1 MEAGFDALGNIVGRY
16 DAEDP
21 QAPVVITGSH
31 QDSVRNAGKYDG
43 LFGIITAIACVKDL
57 HDRGKRLPYTLE
69 VVGFGDEE
77 GVRFGATLIGSK
89 AMAGSFEP
97 SWLDKA
103 DDKGITMR
111 QALADFGGDP
121 DGWRDV
127 DRRGKNVAAFV
138 ESHIEQG
145 PVLLNE
151 GLAVGV
157 VTAIA
162 GATRLRVN
170 VTGLAGHAGTVPM
183 GSRQDALAA
192 ASEMV
197 LFVERYCEAQA
208 GPRRHGRQDQRAAR
222 RDQRHSAGRRVH
234 DRRALRRRCAAARG
248 GRRVPVGVRG
258 DRRRAATSR
267 STRRRSIAADAAPCD
282 PALQEAFADA
292 IAAHG
297 IPVRHLPSGA
307 GHDAMVFPAVAPIAM
322 LFVRCGNNGISHHPD
337 ETMTAE
343 DAEIATSVLLHF
355 LEHLPRRRRSMTE
368 RRTHDDSARWIDAHH
383 AAQIE
388 FLREIVRVPSDT
400 PPGDNAPAA
409 EKAAALLTA
418 LGFEV
423 ERHPVPRGLPARVR
437 DAVASPT

>member
-1 MEAGFDALGNIVGRY
+1 MRYGTDLMRQADVLALFSEDTPQITRTYLSEQHKQAGEYLIGLMRRAGMTAGFDALGNIVGRY
-16 DAEDP
+16 EAANP
-21 QAPVVITGSH
+21 NAPVVMTGSH

-57 HDRGKRLPYTLE
+57 NDRGKRLPYTLE

-97 SWLDKA
+97 AWLDKA
-103 DDKGITMR
+103 DDTGVTMR
-111 QALADFGGDP
+111 QALIAFDGNP
-121 DGWRDV
+121 DGWQDV
-127 DRRGKNVAAFV
+127 DRRGKNVVAYV

-162 GATRLRVN
+162 GASRLRVR

-183 GSRQDALAA
+183 GSRQDALTA

-197 LFVERYCEAQA
+197 LFVEKYCEGKTGLVGTVGKMTVLPGAINVIPQDVEFTIDVRSGDDA
-208 GPRRHGRQDQRAAR
+208 MRREAVAAFQSGFEDIAKR
-222 RDQRHSAGRRVH
+222 RKVTVN
-234 DRRALRRRCAAARG
+234 AA
-248 GRRVPVGVRG
+248 PFY
-258 DRRRAATSR
+258 AAN
-267 STRRRSIAADAAPCD
+267 AAPCD
-282 PALQEAFADA
+282 PALQEAFAQA

-297 IPVRHLPSGA
+297 IKVRHLPSGA
-307 GHDAMVFPAVAPIAM
+307 GHDAMVFPAVAPTAM

-343 DAEIATSVLLHF
+343 DAEIGTSVLLHF
-355 LEHLPRRRRSMTE
+355 FENYRP
-368 RRTHDDSARWIDAHH
+368 
-383 AAQIE
+383 
-388 FLREIVRVPSDT
+388 
-400 PPGDNAPAA
+400 AP
-409 EKAAALLTA
+409 
-418 LGFEV
+418 
-423 ERHPVPRGLPARVR
+423 
-437 DAVASPT
+437 

>member
-1 MEAGFDALGNIVGRY
+1 MRYGTDLMRQADVLALFSEDTPQITRTYLSEQHKQAGEYLIGLMRRAGMTAEFDALGNIVGRY
-16 DAEDP
+16 EAADP
-21 QAPVVITGSH
+21 NAPIVMTGSH

-97 SWLDKA
+97 AWLDKA
-103 DDKGITMR
+103 DDKGVTMR
-111 QALADFGGDP
+111 QALIAFGGDP
-121 DGWRDV
+121 DGWPDV
-127 DRRGKNVAAFV
+127 DRRGKNVVAYV

-162 GATRLRVN
+162 GASRLRVR

-183 GSRQDALAA
+183 GSRQDALTA

-197 LFVERYCEAQA
+197 LFVEEYCEGKTGLVGTVGKMAVLPGA
-208 GPRRHGRQDQRAAR
+208 INVIPQDVEFTIDVRSG
-222 RDQRHSAGRRVH
+222 D
-234 DRRALRRRCAAARG
+234 DALRREAVAAFQSGFEDIAK
-248 GRRVPVGVRG
+248 RRKVSVN
-258 DRRRAATSR
+258 AAPFY
-267 STRRRSIAADAAPCD
+267 AANAAPCD
-282 PALQEAFADA
+282 PALQEAFARA

-297 IPVRHLPSGA
+297 IKVRHLPSGA
-307 GHDAMVFPAVAPIAM
+307 GHDAMVFPAVAPTAM

-343 DAEIATSVLLHF
+343 DAEIGTSVLLHF
-355 LEHLPRRRRSMTE
+355 FENYRP
-368 RRTHDDSARWIDAHH
+368 
-383 AAQIE
+383 
-388 FLREIVRVPSDT
+388 
-400 PPGDNAPAA
+400 AP
-409 EKAAALLTA
+409 
-418 LGFEV
+418 
-423 ERHPVPRGLPARVR
+423 
-437 DAVASPT
+437 